1 MARKSRYAA
10 AAAPAPVTGFLYD
23 TAGYVRRSDEDRGEA
38 SSLENQVLM
47 VRKYIEQTPGL
58 RLRGMF
64 SDNGQTGTNFQRPGF
79 EELMDGIRRGKI
91 NCVVVKDLS
100 RFGRDYIEA
109 GNFLEVI
116 FPRLGVRFISIGDNF
131 DSFDPRCRGEG
142 IPVALKNMINAFYA
156 KDISV
161 KTRSAYEVKRRKGEY
176 TGGLPP
182 FGYVKS
188 PENKNRLIV
197 DEEAAA
203 VVRDIF
209 RWRLDGLTA
218 AAIVRRLNNSD
229 FPAPGHYFYIRDIYK
244 NKRYREPHEW
254 ISSTV
259 RNILENPAY
268 IGDMALGKLRAH
280 PHHLHVNVR
289 QPRENWVITESTHEP
304 IISRADFD
312 AVQELIRQ
320 SKEGHWRTGEKPGAR
335 RSQAEENIFAGL
347 IYCGDCGRVYG
358 RRSYTTDAGKRYSY
372 SCEHCRSHASGGDGN
387 KRRFKETDLYDAVLA
402 AIRKQIEACAETA
415 AAD

>member
-10 AAAPAPVTGFLYD
+10 EAVPAPVSGFLYD

-142 IPVALKNMINAFYA
+142 IPVALKNMIN
-156 KDISV
+156 
-161 KTRSAYEVKRRKGEY
+161 
-176 TGGLPP
+176 
-182 FGYVKS
+182 
-188 PENKNRLIV
+188 
-197 DEEAAA
+197 
-203 VVRDIF
+203 
-209 RWRLDGLTA
+209 
-218 AAIVRRLNNSD
+218 
-229 FPAPGHYFYIRDIYK
+229 H
-244 NKRYREPHEW
+244 
-254 ISSTV
+254 
-259 RNILENPAY
+259 
-268 IGDMALGKLRAH
+268 
-280 PHHLHVNVR
+280 
-289 QPRENWVITESTHEP
+289 
-304 IISRADFD
+304 
-312 AVQELIRQ
+312 
-320 SKEGHWRTGEKPGAR
+320 
-335 RSQAEENIFAGL
+335 
-347 IYCGDCGRVYG
+347 
-358 RRSYTTDAGKRYSY
+358 
-372 SCEHCRSHASGGDGN
+372 
-387 KRRFKETDLYDAVLA
+387 
-402 AIRKQIEACAETA
+402 
-415 AAD
+415 